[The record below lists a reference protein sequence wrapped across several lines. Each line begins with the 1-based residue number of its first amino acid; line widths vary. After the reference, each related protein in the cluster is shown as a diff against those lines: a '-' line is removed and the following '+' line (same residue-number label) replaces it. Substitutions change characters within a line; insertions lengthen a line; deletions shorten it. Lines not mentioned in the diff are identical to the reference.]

1 MKGCKSIKNIEADA
15 CQTPINKRIFSMIKR
30 RTDARYK
37 GQGNPNVITRVG
49 TDRKTA
55 GNFKGQLMRDMIR
68 VLKEDERM
76 VSGLNLGEHQ
86 MH

>member
-1 MKGCKSIKNIEADA
+1 MKTCKSIKNIEKDA
-15 CQTPINKRIFSMIKR
+15 CQTPVNRRIFAMVKR
-30 RTDARYK
+30 RTDQRYK

-68 VLKEDERM
+68 VLKADERV
-76 VSGLNLGEHQ
+76 VSGLNIGEH
-86 MH
+86 